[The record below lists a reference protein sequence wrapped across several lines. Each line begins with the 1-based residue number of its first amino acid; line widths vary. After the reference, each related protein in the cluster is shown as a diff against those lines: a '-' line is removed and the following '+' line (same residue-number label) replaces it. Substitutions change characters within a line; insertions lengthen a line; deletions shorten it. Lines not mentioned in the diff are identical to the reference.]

1 MGLRTMPCK
10 RMLMH
15 RTLNEG
21 LGWLILMFI
30 FELSNSKCLMGCL
43 SICDIISDAK
53 IIDHSTGTR
62 NVICPT
68 AVPCI
73 SMKSRAVEMAAK
85 EVYIY

>member
-10 RMLMH
+10 RMLMLMH
-15 RTLNEG
+15 RTLTEG

-30 FELSNSKCLMGCL
+30 FKLSNSKCLICL

-53 IIDHSTGTR
+53 IIDQSTR
-62 NVICPT
+62 NICPT

-73 SMKSRAVEMAAK
+73 PMKSRSRNGCT
-85 EVYIY
+85 